1 MSITANIERVRAEI
15 ASACERVGRATEEV
29 RLIAV
34 SKTKPVEDILEAYG
48 EGVRDFGENYVQE
61 IAEKYGKL
69 PEDVRIHMIGHL
81 QTNKIKKVIGKVGMI
96 HSVDS
101 VHLAEALS
109 KEALKLEMPQEV
121 LLEVNIAQE
130 ETKYGFSAAELMAVI
145 PELIRLTG
153 IRIRGLMTSAPVT
166 EDPESNRIYFK
177 RMKELLSSM
186 RELMGTLGVPEEE
199 LPSEL
204 SMGMT
209 GDYRVAVEEGAT
221 MVRVGTAVFGARD
234 YSRRCL

>member
-101 VHLAEALS
+101 LHLAEALS
-109 KEALKLEMPQEV
+109 KEAGKLEMPQDV

-130 ETKYGFSAAELMAVI
+130 ETKYGFSAAELMAAL

-153 IRIRGLMTSAPVT
+153 IRIRGLMTSAPIT
-166 EDPESNRIYFK
+166 EDPESNRKYFK
-177 RMKELLSSM
+177 KMKELLSSM
-186 RELMGTLGVPEEE
+186 RELMGALGVPDEA
-199 LPSEL
+199 LPTEL

-209 GDYRVAVEEGAT
+209 GDYKVAVEEGAT

-234 YSRRCL
+234 YSHRGL